1 MALYK
6 YSELLHFLNSIGAA
20 PKKSLSQNFLV
31 DGNIVENIV
40 RKANILPEDTVLEIG
55 PGPGVLTEALVK
67 TGCRIIAVEKD
78 RLFAEHLPRLG
89 AQIQV
94 IEGDFLEQDLR
105 SLVPPKTKV
114 VANLPYNL
122 TSPILEKLFLSGD
135 LFDSL
140 LLMVQKEVAERIVAN
155 PGSEQYGALT
165 VFCQFFTRPEIAIKV
180 KASCFHPSP
189 KVDSAVVLFKIKETT
204 HDIDKEKF
212 FHFVKS
218 LFSFRRKMISS
229 SLKRMGSSLDALEK
243 VGLKGTERCE
253 TLSLD
258 QLISLF
264 LNVRIGKQKESE

>member
-6 YSELLHFLNSIGAA
+6 YSELSHFLSTIGASA
-20 PKKSLSQNFLV
+20 KKSLSQNFLI

-40 RKANILPEDTVLEIG
+40 RKADIHPGDTVLEIG

-67 TGCRIIAVEKD
+67 TGCRIVAVEKD

-89 AQIQV
+89 AHIQV

-105 SLVPPKTKV
+105 SLIPPKTKV

-122 TSPILEKLFLSGD
+122 TSPILEKLFLNGD

-155 PGSEQYGALT
+155 PGSKQYGALT
-165 VFCQFFTRPEIAIKV
+165 IFCQFFTRPEIAFTV

-189 KVDSAVVLFKIKETT
+189 KVDSAILLFKIKETT
-204 HDIDKEKF
+204 HDVDKEKF
-212 FHFVKS
+212 FDFVKS

-229 SLKRMGSSLDALEK
+229 SLKRMGSSMAAIEK

-258 QLISLF
+258 QFIF
-264 LNVRIGKQKESE
+264 LYKELNRLL